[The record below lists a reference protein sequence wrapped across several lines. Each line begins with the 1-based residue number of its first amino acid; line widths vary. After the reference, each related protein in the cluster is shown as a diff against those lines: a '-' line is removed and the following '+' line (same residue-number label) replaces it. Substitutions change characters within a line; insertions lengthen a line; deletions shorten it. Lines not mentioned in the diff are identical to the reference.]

1 MEFGWI
7 SLWGTLI
14 IVIMMVP
21 NLIYARKSQGEEN
34 NNSNLALSIIEQVGR
49 YASMLLM
56 VVPIGVWKFGFSSTE
71 LLLVYLLGNAALL
84 TGYLVGWIFYFRRRT
99 FWRGMLLAILPAGI
113 FLLSGLCLKHCLLVG
128 AALIFAL
135 GHITITYRNH
145 RR

>member
-34 NNSNLALSIIEQVGR
+34 NNSNLALSVIEQVGR

-113 FLLSGLCLKHCLLVG
+113 FLLSGLCLKHWLLVG